1 MQISQKSPATTQ
13 QIGVLLFEHFSNHC
27 LANAVEPLR
36 AANMLSRN
44 TLYQWQFV
52 TLDGGPVTSSSGLPV
67 LPKARLS
74 DHPGGDMLLVLPSYG
89 HLRHATPATARAL
102 RAAARRFTLLA
113 GLDTGSWLL
122 AAAGLLDGYRA
133 TIHWDEFDKFSE
145 TFPQVTTDSA
155 RFVIDRDRA
164 SCGGAMT
171 AFDLVQ
177 DLIGRSHG
185 PALQLEIASLFM
197 QGAPMPREV
206 TARTN
211 LVDAAVVLMRKNL
224 EDPLTIP
231 ALARRLGCTQRKLEA
246 RFQQRLTDSPRKI
259 YQRLRLQ
266 TARRMMTET
275 ESRVAEIALRCGY
288 GDASAMTRAYR
299 LEFGCAPTATRAAHQ
314 LRRAAPITGASN
326 SSSK

>member
-1 MQISQKSPATTQ
+1 MQSSQKSSAATQ

-36 AANMLSRN
+36 AANMLSRKH
-44 TLYQWQFV
+44 LYQWHFV
-52 TLDGGPVTSSSGLPV
+52 TVDGGPVASSSGLPV
-67 LPKARLS
+67 LPEARLS

-89 HLRHATPATARAL
+89 HLRHATPATERAL
-102 RAAARRFTLLA
+102 RAAARRFSLVA

-133 TIHWDEFDKFSE
+133 TIHWDEFDAFSE

-155 RFVIDRDRA
+155 RFVIDRNRA

-177 DLIGRSHG
+177 DLIGRMHG

-197 QGAPMPREV
+197 QGAPMPRKA

-211 LVDAAVVLMRKNL
+211 LVDAAVLMMRQNL
-224 EDPLTIP
+224 EEPLTVP
-231 ALARRLGCTQRKLEA
+231 ALARRLGCTQRKLET
-246 RFQQRLTDSPRKI
+246 RFQQRLSDSPRKI

-266 TARRMMTET
+266 AARRMIAET
-275 ESRVAEIALRCGY
+275 GGSVAEIALRCGY

-314 LRRAAPITGASN
+314 LGRAVPITGANN